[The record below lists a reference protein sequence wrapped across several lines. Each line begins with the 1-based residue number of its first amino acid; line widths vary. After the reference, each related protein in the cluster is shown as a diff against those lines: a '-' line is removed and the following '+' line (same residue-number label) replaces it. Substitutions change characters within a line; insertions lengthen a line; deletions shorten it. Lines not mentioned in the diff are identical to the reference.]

1 MDIKSTFPEM
11 IVDLIGDTRRAWDD
25 AGLEIPE
32 WLAVYSPEQQIR
44 NERRLDRRLVEV
56 RRGFSA
62 DRIPSDMAGRLEF
75 LNRMELSLYR
85 HGIPMDDLSPD
96 HQQAF
101 RHLSFEFVRQSL
113 QFDPDLG
120 WAEIKQAIR
129 NIWIMGTIQF
139 YLGIPIRLESPMLA
153 YSLLYP
159 YTDNYLDD
167 GQRSADEKRR
177 FCGMIDASI
186 RGERVRVGESRLES
200 GITALLDR
208 INGSYPAADLPMVR
222 LGLSAILNG
231 QILSLEQ
238 QAKNTISDDDLLTI
252 TLAKGGSSVLA
263 DALLVDPG
271 LQSDEL
277 RFFFGMGV
285 FLQLIDDFQDMVKDE
300 QQRHQTLFSNLGMT
314 GCPNDLD
321 GLVCRILHLIDNLTA
336 VDIKEEDLS
345 RRNSA
350 RMIRNQSIQLVM
362 QTIAVHADRLS
373 SSFIERMESCSSLRF
388 EAIRRLKSEAV
399 RLDHQ
404 KNDETFKKLN
414 S

>member
-1 MDIKSTFPEM
+1 MDITSIFPEM
-11 IVDLIGDTRRAWDD
+11 IAILIDDTCRVWEKARP
-25 AGLEIPE
+25 EIPE
-32 WLAVYSPEQQIR
+32 WLPVYSPEQQTC
-44 NERRLDRRLVEV
+44 NERRLNRRLREV
-56 RRGFSA
+56 RGRFTA
-62 DRIPSDMAGRLEF
+62 DRIPSDTAGRLEF
-75 LNRMELSLYR
+75 LNRMELSLHRY
-85 HGIPMDDLSPD
+85 GVLFEDLLPP

-101 RHLSFEFVRQSL
+101 QHLSFEFVRRSL

-139 YLGIPIRLESPMLA
+139 YLGMPIRLEFPMLA

-167 GQRSADEKRR
+167 SQRSTEDKGRLCR
-177 FCGMIDASI
+177 MIEGCI
-186 RGERVRVGESRLES
+186 RGEQVRVGESRLES
-200 GITALLDR
+200 GIAGLLDR
-208 INGSYPAADLPMVR
+208 INGAYPTSDLPMVR
-222 LGLSAILNG
+222 MGLSAILNG

-238 QAKNTISDDDLLTI
+238 QAGDCIPDDDLLMI

-263 DALLVDPG
+263 DALLVDPRLPAG
-271 LQSDEL
+271 EL
-277 RFFFGMGV
+277 RFFWGMGV
-285 FLQLIDDFQDMVKDE
+285 FLQLIDDFQDMAKDE
-300 QQRHQTLFSNLGMT
+300 QHHHQTLFTRRAIT

-321 GLVCRILHLIDNLTA
+321 GLVCRILYLIDYLTA
-336 VDIKEEDLS
+336 MGIRAEESS
-345 RRNSA
+345 RRNSV

-373 SSFIERMESCSSLRF
+373 PSFIARMESCSSLGF
-388 EAIRRLKSEAV
+388 DAIRRLKSEAV